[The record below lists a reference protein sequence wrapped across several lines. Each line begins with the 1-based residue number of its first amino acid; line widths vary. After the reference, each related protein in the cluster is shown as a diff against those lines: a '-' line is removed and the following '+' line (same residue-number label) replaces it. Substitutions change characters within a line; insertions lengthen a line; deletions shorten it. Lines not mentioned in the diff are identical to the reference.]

1 MQFAVSPEVLARER
15 ERERERET
23 LQRDTE
29 GEREKQTPERKIL
42 EVPAAGLLLKDLS
55 LEFLTFCVCWFVF
68 RGFSL
73 EKNGVSLLRIT
84 VCFFIV

>member
-1 MQFAVSPEVLARER
+1 MQFAVSQEVLARERRER
-15 ERERERET
+15 ERERERQS

-29 GEREKQTPERKIL
+29 GEREKQTPEREFL

-68 RGFSL
+68 RGF
-73 EKNGVSLLRIT
+73 LLS
-84 VCFFIV
+84 FFSFKFLCMT

>member
-1 MQFAVSPEVLARER
+1 LPDTERER
-15 ERERERET
+15 ERERERQT

-68 RGFSL
+68 RGFFFRE

>member
-1 MQFAVSPEVLARER
+1 MQFAVSPEVLARHRER
-15 ERERERET
+15 ERERERDRQT

-68 RGFSL
+68 RGF
-73 EKNGVSLLRIT
+73 
-84 VCFFIV
+84 FFREEWSELA